1 MRKIRLL
8 IVDDELLAHKLLQ
21 GYCQQIDYVEVVGN
35 CYDGIST
42 LNFLSEHVV
51 DAMLLDIQM
60 PNLTG
65 FELLESLKNQ
75 IPKVIFTTAYTEHA
89 LKGFDYDQVIDYLNK
104 PIRFARFVKAIE
116 RLRKQL
122 TLEQKFNVNLPQE
135 TSPVATPKE
144 QAPDEYLYIKDN
156 KVIYKVSLANIL
168 YFQSWGNYLKVF
180 MTNNEVKVYRKT
192 LKEIIAEVP
201 AQQFQRIHKSYLV
214 NTNKIKALQGNMLL
228 LEEDHELPI
237 GRAYQLQVR
246 TRIMGNQL

>member
-1 MRKIRLL
+1 MKKIRLL
-8 IVDDELLAHKLLQ
+8 IVDDELLAHKLLE

-42 LNFLSEHVV
+42 LNFLNEHTV
-51 DAMLLDIQM
+51 DALLLDIQM

-65 FELLESLKNQ
+65 FELLESLKTQ
-75 IPKVIFTTAYTEHA
+75 VPKVIFTTAYTEHA

-104 PIRFARFVKAIE
+104 PIRFVRFVKAIE
-116 RLRKQL
+116 RLKKQL
-122 TLEQKFNVNLPQE
+122 MLEQKFSVSE
-135 TSPVATPKE
+135 SVESSPISTDNTHE
-144 QAPDEYLYIKDN
+144 EYLYIKDN
-156 KVIYKVSLANIL
+156 KVIYKVSLGNIL

-214 NTNKIKALQGNMLL
+214 NTDKIKALQGNMLL
-228 LEEDHELPI
+228 LEEERELPV

-246 TRIMGNQL
+246 TRVMGK

>member
-8 IVDDELLAHKLLQ
+8 IVDDELLAHKLLH

-42 LNFLSEHVV
+42 LNFLSEHSV

-104 PIRFARFVKAIE
+104 PIRFVRFVKAIE
-116 RLRKQL
+116 RLKKQL
-122 TLEQKFNVNLPQE
+122 TLEQKFIANTSQE
-135 TSPVATPKE
+135 TSSTTLDTS
-144 QAPDEYLYIKDN
+144 PDEYLYIKDN
-156 KVIYKVSLANIL
+156 KVIYKVSLESIL

-180 MTNNEVKVYRKT
+180 LVNNEVKVYRKT

-201 AQQFQRIHKSYLV
+201 AQRFQRIHKSYLV
-214 NTNKIKALQGNMLL
+214 NTDKIKALQGNMLL
-228 LEEDHELPI
+228 LEEDNELPV
-237 GRAYQLQVR
+237 GRAYQIQVR
-246 TRIMGNQL
+246 TRVMGK